1 MFSSY
6 SETAG
11 SVRGNDRV
19 DTKIYTIQVNFDGAL
34 CHSFS
39 VSKALPV
46 HKRSKTILNQ
56 LSELDIDEDSALL
69 DSLKI
74 TTTQGGERIPVP
86 DRVKASTIDSFLRM
100 VTLSSML
107 SQTTYSDI
115 SLWFKTA
122 GAQVT
127 PATCTP
133 KVEPQNIDKPSEK
146 DEEFIRLYVE
156 RLAKY
161 LGLNNT
167 AHSEALATVV
177 QSCLSIIMNDDGK
190 DYSVIED
197 TLNALQANS
206 RRRSTCKEQSNE
218 KVPASKGKYVS
229 SSKPSPGSFRAQN
242 DAKFKVDPCIYTLYN
257 VNTLLSNLSKI
268 QAKDVENMFTY
279 TAVLVF
285 SGEASHCNLKLTDL
299 SDSLRQA
306 LLLDKVTPSIK

>member
-1 MFSSY
+1 MFSSD

-19 DTKIYTIQVNFDGAL
+19 DTKIYTIQVHFDGAL
-34 CHSFS
+34 RHSFS

-46 HKRSKTILNQ
+46 HKRSKKILNE

-122 GAQVT
+122 GGQVT

-146 DEEFIRLYVE
+146 DEEFMRLYAE
-156 RLAKY
+156 RLADY
-161 LGLNNT
+161 LGLDNT
-167 AHSEALATVV
+167 ALSKAVATVL
-177 QSCLSIIMNDDGK
+177 QCCMSIIINDDSK
-190 DYSVIED
+190 DYSVIEEALYAALSTHHKQTVID
-197 TLNALQANS
+197 DLNIKRNRNKAMKMQPKKNERNMHQA
-206 RRRSTCKEQSNE
+206 
-218 KVPASKGKYVS
+218 VS
-229 SSKPSPGSFRAQN
+229 EAQ
-242 DAKFKVDPCIYTLYN
+242 
-257 VNTLLSNLSKI
+257 
-268 QAKDVENMFTY
+268 
-279 TAVLVF
+279 
-285 SGEASHCNLKLTDL
+285 DL
-299 SDSLRQA
+299 SGQTKEMPNSW
-306 LLLDKVTPSIK
+306 

>member
-19 DTKIYTIQVNFDGAL
+19 DTKIYTIQVHFDGAL
-34 CHSFS
+34 RHSFS

-190 DYSVIED
+190 DYSVIE
-197 TLNALQANS
+197 
-206 RRRSTCKEQSNE
+206 E
-218 KVPASKGKYVS
+218 YVRTS
-229 SSKPSPGSFRAQN
+229 CLHSH
-242 DAKFKVDPCIYTLYN
+242 YY
-257 VNTLLSNLSKI
+257 
-268 QAKDVENMFTY
+268 FTY
-279 TAVLVF
+279 ILPLCMQHSQCIT
-285 SGEASHCNLKLTDL
+285 SKQSKTIDM
-299 SDSLRQA
+299 
-306 LLLDKVTPSIK
+306 